1 MLEKLLAILSDY
13 FNIGDSYHYTL
24 GRNKEAFGTGTM
36 SLEDFTEYDQD
47 TVAEIAD
54 HLIANGVTV
63 VSPDET
69 RNVYTVQEIEKIQ
82 GEAYDLG
89 VESVLHNHFNLSWH
103 DAEEV
108 RKEVA
113 KLQNALR
120 WVPVTER
127 LPKAE
132 DANRFGEIMV
142 WLRSTET
149 QALWKWRRAVDH
161 PEAITHWMPLPK
173 PPKEVE

>member
-1 MLEKLLAILSDY
+1 MDNLREKLIKLLCEANSKSV
-13 FNIGDSYHYTL
+13 DSELFKDSSY
-24 GRNKEAFGTGTM
+24 AQQ
-36 SLEDFTEYDQD
+36 LEIE
-47 TVAEIAD
+47 AD

-63 VSPDET
+63 
-69 RNVYTVQEIEKIQ
+69 Q
-82 GEAYDLG
+82 
-89 VESVLHNHFNLSWH
+89 
-103 DAEEV
+103 
-108 RKEVA
+108 
-113 KLQNALR
+113 R

-149 QALWKWRRAVDH
+149 QALWKWRLAVDH
-161 PEAITHWMPLPK
+161 PEAITHWMPLPE